1 MCAIQAPASG
11 GNTMQQMEI
20 EQAEA
25 HNFGLW
31 AKVSG
36 AAGMSDE
43 EAVESVRTAVETDPE
58 GAASALR
65 RRGAY

>member
-1 MCAIQAPASG
+1 
-11 GNTMQQMEI
+11 MQQMEI